1 MCVTCYT
8 PDPREV
14 RLMQWLEKRQPCWA
28 APLLALLDET
38 SEVSIEAAQAAWRKV
53 FQ

>member
-1 MCVTCYT
+1 MCVACYT

-14 RLMQWLEKRQPCWA
+14 RLLQWLEKRPPCWA
-28 APLLALLDET
+28 APLLALLDEA
-38 SEVSIEAAQAAWRKV
+38 SEESIVAAQAAWIKV